1 MHAFSSV
8 PCLPEAASTPLG
20 AEVYR
25 GLTAFPKK
33 LSPWLFYDQRG
44 SELFEAITELPEYYL
59 TRTERGIFEQYADEI
74 LTAADS
80 KKLSMI
86 ELGAGT
92 ATKTR
97 LLLDA
102 AVRRQ
107 ASVEYYPID
116 ISTTALEEAR
126 RRIGEEQPHV
136 SCMPIVSDYTKDMSD
151 VHSIS
156 GRRLV
161 LYIGSSIG
169 NFEPAEAAKLLRR
182 LRGQLGAG
190 DLLLL
195 GVDHVKDRF
204 TLLKAY
210 NDAAGVTAEFNRN
223 MLVRI
228 KRELGAKFRPGLFR
242 HRACWNEREARIEM
256 HLESVVAQ
264 EIAIPALDLTVQ
276 FQRGESI
283 HTENSYKFTPER
295 VAEMLG
301 WAGFEVRKEWTDARK
316 WFGVYLAEA
325 GESRV

>member
-74 LTAADS
+74 LAAADA

-136 SCMPIVSDYTKDMSD
+136 SCMPIVSDYTTDMSD

-182 LRGQLGAG
+182 LRGQLAAG

-264 EIAIPALDLTVQ
+264 EIAIPALELQVS

>member
-8 PCLPEAASTPLG
+8 PCLPEAVSTPIG
-20 AEVYR
+20 AEVFR

-44 SELFEAITELPEYYL
+44 SELFEQITELPEYYL
-59 TRTERGIFEQYADEI
+59 TRTERGIFAEYADEI
-74 LTAADS
+74 LEAAEA

-92 ATKTR
+92 AAKTE
-97 LLLDA
+97 LLLA
-102 AVRRQ
+102 AAARRLGR
-107 ASVEYYPID
+107 VDYYPID

-126 RRIGEEQPHV
+126 RRIGEEHPQV
-136 SCMPIVSDYTKDMSD
+136 SCMPIAGDYTGDMAQ
-151 VHSIS
+151 IPATL

-169 NFEPAEAAKLLRR
+169 NFEPREAAALLRR
-182 LRGQLGAG
+182 LRGRLAHG

-195 GVDHVKDRF
+195 GVDHVKDRT

-228 KRELGAKFRPGLFR
+228 RRELDAKFRPGLFR
-242 HRACWNEREARIEM
+242 HRACWNDRESRIEM
-256 HLESVVAQ
+256 HLESLITQ
-264 EIAIPALDLTVQ
+264 EVAIPALELTVG
-276 FQRGESI
+276 FRRGESI

-295 VAEMLG
+295 VEALLG
-301 WAGFEVRKEWTDARK
+301 RAGFAVRKSWTDAKK
-316 WFGVYLAEA
+316 WFGVYLAEVA
-325 GESRV
+325 SSQ